1 MGHLRKS
8 GFRSGYRRYTVPI
21 IVTMKNLVARPSGL
35 VNEVV
40 LDMIWVKHWEYKS
53 LITFKLLSLEMWKL
67 YGYICLAK
75 YFHKSIHILVF
86 NKYFYKKKKSK
97 LYFGNRIA
105 VLNHLI
111 DFVYQIG
118 RSPAGSWRSFVGW
131 RHGATRC
138 VRSIG
143 SVVSGMA
150 GALGSQPTQP
160 TQSLGP
166 RKRGDAARGMQA
178 RSTSRAQLDATSV
191 WSF

>member
-75 YFHKSIHILVF
+75 HFRKSIHMLVF

-105 VLNHLI
+105 VLNHFIWLRLPNWTLSGRLLA
-111 DFVYQIG
+111 FVRRLTAWSDPMCALDRFCCFWDG
-118 RSPAGSWRSFVGW
+118 RGAWFAAHPTNSEPWPA
-131 RHGATRC
+131 
-138 VRSIG
+138 
-143 SVVSGMA
+143 
-150 GALGSQPTQP
+150 
-160 TQSLGP
+160 
-166 RKRGDAARGMQA
+166 
-178 RSTSRAQLDATSV
+178 
-191 WSF
+191 

>member
-1 MGHLRKS
+1 
-8 GFRSGYRRYTVPI
+8 
-21 IVTMKNLVARPSGL
+21 MKNLVARPSGL